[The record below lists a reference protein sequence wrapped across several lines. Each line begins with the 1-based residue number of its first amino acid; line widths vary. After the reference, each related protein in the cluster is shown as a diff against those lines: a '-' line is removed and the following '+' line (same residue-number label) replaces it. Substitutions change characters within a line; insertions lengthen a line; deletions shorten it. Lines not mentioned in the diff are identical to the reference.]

1 RAGNPSLYTASPS
14 PPHVLANLFSAFH
27 PARSLLRLCAL
38 RATAAL
44 SSPRPAFFFTT
55 SPPPTPPLP
64 RRHEKLLDM
73 DPPSSQV
80 MSATDDFQDK
90 TVDECI
96 LDFLCCSS

>member
-1 RAGNPSLYTASPS
+1 
-14 PPHVLANLFSAFH
+14 HVLANLFSAFH

-55 SPPPTPPLP
+55 SLTPPLP

-90 TVDECI
+90 TVDECCSCCYDCCSSI